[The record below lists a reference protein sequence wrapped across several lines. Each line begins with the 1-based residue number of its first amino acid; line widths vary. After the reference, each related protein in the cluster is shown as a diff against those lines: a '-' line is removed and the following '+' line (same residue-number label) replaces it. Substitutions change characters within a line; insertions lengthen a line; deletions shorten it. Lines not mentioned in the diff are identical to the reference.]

1 METAANL
8 NSIFS
13 SLNNYGIDKS
23 FLRKVILPD
32 WWSEDILSSK
42 AGYFQTLSIIAKNL
56 NLNVSDLIDH
66 PDNLIPVN
74 RLPIKFKKAAN
85 VEINSK
91 GLWPNTLASK
101 ISGLVNESFSIPP
114 QEIISDIL
122 ELRKTFLTKY
132 NSIELSS
139 ILDFLW
145 QNGVPVIF
153 ISQFPRDVH
162 KMDGMVIKSAD
173 RNIILLSKNRRHN
186 AWAIFI
192 LLHELGHIINKH
204 LNDNESII
212 YDVDIETEIDDEE
225 KQANDS
231 ALTFLS
237 GSINHNL
244 LEGHFTTGF
253 KLAVNCQK
261 IAADLQ
267 IDPGVIALNFAY
279 RYKNFPLAQQ
289 VLKIL
294 DPKADAISLIKNK
307 MKSYLQLTNLTEE
320 NLEFFLKVTAL
331 EGE

>member
-91 GLWPNTLASK
+91 DLWPNTLASK
-101 ISGLVNESFSIPP
+101 IFGLVNESFLIPP
-114 QEIISDIL
+114 QEIISDIF
-122 ELRKTFLTKY
+122 ELRKAFLTKY
-132 NSIELSS
+132 KSIELSS

-145 QNGVPVIF
+145 QHGIPVIF

-237 GSINHNL
+237 GSPNHNL
-244 LEGHFTTGF
+244 IEGHFRTGF
-253 KLAVNCQK
+253 QLAVYCQK
-261 IAADLQ
+261 KAAGLQ

-320 NLEFFLKVTAL
+320 NLEFF
-331 EGE
+331 